1 MLQTANKFLFMIQ
14 VLNITL
20 FIGIIF
26 FLIIPSVVLLIE
38 CIASLFSQSDHS
50 KKTNLAHP
58 RTVVLVPAHN
68 EAEQIE
74 SVLQKVL
81 AQLNTQD
88 RLVVIADNCHDE
100 TAALARSTGATV
112 IERFNQEKRGKGY
125 ALDYGLKFI
134 ENDPPEV
141 VVILDA
147 DCQIE
152 PGTISSITRLAQDS
166 GRPVQAT
173 YLMDQPDHPSLKDKI
188 SMFSLTVKNL
198 VRLKGL
204 NSLGWHSL
212 LTGSGMAFPWSV
224 ISKVSLAGSKTTDD
238 MQLTVDLAIAG
249 DSPIFSQEALVT
261 GRLMKNKHAQSQRM
275 RWEHG
280 HIEMILVEVPR
291 LLKEFIKQ
299 RRIEL
304 LILALDIF
312 VPPLSLLV
320 MIWLIAT
327 FICSLAVTIGAS
339 LLPVAVALVAGC
351 LIVAAVLLAWW
362 QYGRNNLSLLSLIA
376 IPFYVLS
383 KIPIYLKFLVQPQS
397 RWLRT
402 ERDG

>member
-1 MLQTANKFLFMIQ
+1 MLQTTNKLVFMIQ
-14 VLNITL
+14 VLNIAL

-38 CIASLFSQSDHS
+38 CIASLFARKDRF

-100 TAALARSTGATV
+100 TAALARSTGAKV

-147 DCQIE
+147 DCHIE
-152 PGTISSITRLAQDS
+152 PGTIASITRLAQDS

-173 YLMDQPDHPSLKDKI
+173 YLMDQPDHPNLKDRI

-204 NSLGWHSL
+204 NRLGWHSL

-249 DSPIFSQEALVT
+249 DSPIFCQEALVT

-304 LILALDIF
+304 LVLALDIF

-320 MIWLIAT
+320 MIGLIAT
-327 FICSLAVTIGAS
+327 AICYLAVTIGAS
-339 LLPVAVALVAGC
+339 LLPAAIASIAGC
-351 LIVAAVLLAWW
+351 FIVAAVLLAWW

-383 KIPIYLKFLVQPQS
+383 KIPIYLKFVVQPQS

>member
-1 MLQTANKFLFMIQ
+1 MLQTADKFPFMTQI
-14 VLNITL
+14 LNIAL
-20 FIGIIF
+20 FIGII

-38 CIASLFSQSDHS
+38 CIASLFSRPDRLKQ
-50 KKTNLAHP
+50 TNLDHP

-74 SVLQKVL
+74 SVLEKVL
-81 AQLNTQD
+81 AQLNAQD

-100 TAALARSTGATV
+100 TAALARSTGAKV
-112 IERFNQEKRGKGY
+112 IERFNQEERGKGY
-125 ALDYGLKFI
+125 ALDCGLQFI
-134 ENDPPEV
+134 QNDPPEV

-147 DCQIE
+147 DCHIE
-152 PGTISSITRLAQDS
+152 PGTITSITRLAQDS

-173 YLMDQPDHPSLKDKI
+173 YLMDQPDHPNLKDRI

-204 NSLGWHSL
+204 NRLGWHSL

-249 DSPIFSQEALVT
+249 DSPIFCQEALVT

-304 LILALDIF
+304 LVLALDIF

-320 MIWLIAT
+320 MIWLVGT
-327 FICSLAVTIGAS
+327 VICYLSVTIGGS
-339 LLPVAVALVAGC
+339 LLPAAIASMAGC
-351 LIVAAVLLAWW
+351 LILAAVLLAWW
-362 QYGRNNLSLLSLIA
+362 QYGRSNLSLLSLIA
-376 IPFYVLS
+376 IPFYVFS
-383 KIPIYLKFLVQPQS
+383 KIPIYLKFVVQPQS